1 MQINQGLSEELFRLF
16 SNLGQAAHQ
25 TSAKALASPI
35 QFTLMVTLADRPRRG
50 SDLVEVVGL
59 DQSTISRRIAGLC
72 DAGLAERIP
81 DPVDGR
87 AQLTRL
93 TPEGLQLI
101 EAERAR
107 RVRTVTDA
115 LDDWSDGDRADLS
128 RLLSQLNSSLEARRG
143 LGLQGD

>member
-35 QFTLMVTLADRPRRG
+35 QFTLMVTLAD
-50 SDLVEVVGL
+50 
-59 DQSTISRRIAGLC
+59 
-72 DAGLAERIP
+72 
-81 DPVDGR
+81 
-87 AQLTRL
+87 
-93 TPEGLQLI
+93 
-101 EAERAR
+101 
-107 RVRTVTDA
+107 
-115 LDDWSDGDRADLS
+115 LS